1 MLLLQ
6 EMQQVKKENTNLKS
20 QLTKSD
26 EKTTNFRSL
35 LQKLGEQLRKV
46 EKENKDLK
54 IAFQVTFIYLLMIWS
69 NLGLGSVGWEVVK
82 HWPLTME
89 GELLNQHLRKI
100 WIISSQSSCNYRAR
114 PQWWSPSRIGSRTTT
129 PWPTPFAPGWPRPRT
144 SWQLF
149 KVNEN

>member
-1 MLLLQ
+1 
-6 EMQQVKKENTNLKS
+6 MQQVKKENTNLKS

-69 NLGLGSVGWEVVK
+69 NLGLGSTVGGR
-82 HWPLTME
+82 L
-89 GELLNQHLRKI
+89 
-100 WIISSQSSCNYRAR
+100 
-114 PQWWSPSRIGSRTTT
+114 
-129 PWPTPFAPGWPRPRT
+129 
-144 SWQLF
+144 
-149 KVNEN
+149 

>member
-69 NLGLGSVGWEVVK
+69 NLGLGSTVGWR
-82 HWPLTME
+82 L
-89 GELLNQHLRKI
+89 
-100 WIISSQSSCNYRAR
+100 
-114 PQWWSPSRIGSRTTT
+114 
-129 PWPTPFAPGWPRPRT
+129 
-144 SWQLF
+144 
-149 KVNEN
+149 

>member
-1 MLLLQ
+1 MLILQ

-54 IAFQVTFIYLLMIWS
+54 IAFQVTFTYLLMIWS
-69 NLGLGSVGWEVVK
+69 NLGLGSTVGGR
-82 HWPLTME
+82 L
-89 GELLNQHLRKI
+89 
-100 WIISSQSSCNYRAR
+100 
-114 PQWWSPSRIGSRTTT
+114 
-129 PWPTPFAPGWPRPRT
+129 
-144 SWQLF
+144 
-149 KVNEN
+149 

>member
-1 MLLLQ
+1 MLILQ

-69 NLGLGSVGWEVVK
+69 NLGLGSTVGGR
-82 HWPLTME
+82 L
-89 GELLNQHLRKI
+89 
-100 WIISSQSSCNYRAR
+100 
-114 PQWWSPSRIGSRTTT
+114 
-129 PWPTPFAPGWPRPRT
+129 
-144 SWQLF
+144 
-149 KVNEN
+149 

>member
-54 IAFQVTFIYLLMIWS
+54 IAFQVTFTFLLMIWS
-69 NLGLGSVGWEVVK
+69 NLGLGSTVGGR
-82 HWPLTME
+82 L
-89 GELLNQHLRKI
+89 
-100 WIISSQSSCNYRAR
+100 
-114 PQWWSPSRIGSRTTT
+114 
-129 PWPTPFAPGWPRPRT
+129 
-144 SWQLF
+144 
-149 KVNEN
+149 

>member
-54 IAFQVTFIYLLMIWS
+54 IAFQVTFTYLLMTWS
-69 NLGLGSVGWEVVK
+69 NLGLGSTVGGR
-82 HWPLTME
+82 L
-89 GELLNQHLRKI
+89 
-100 WIISSQSSCNYRAR
+100 
-114 PQWWSPSRIGSRTTT
+114 
-129 PWPTPFAPGWPRPRT
+129 
-144 SWQLF
+144 
-149 KVNEN
+149 

>member
-1 MLLLQ
+1 MIPILLLQ

-54 IAFQVTFIYLLMIWS
+54 IAFQVTFTYLLMIWS
-69 NLGLGSVGWEVVK
+69 NLGLGSTVGWR
-82 HWPLTME
+82 L
-89 GELLNQHLRKI
+89 
-100 WIISSQSSCNYRAR
+100 
-114 PQWWSPSRIGSRTTT
+114 
-129 PWPTPFAPGWPRPRT
+129 
-144 SWQLF
+144 
-149 KVNEN
+149 

>member
-1 MLLLQ
+1 MLTLQ

-69 NLGLGSVGWEVVK
+69 NLGLGSTVGGR
-82 HWPLTME
+82 L
-89 GELLNQHLRKI
+89 
-100 WIISSQSSCNYRAR
+100 
-114 PQWWSPSRIGSRTTT
+114 
-129 PWPTPFAPGWPRPRT
+129 
-144 SWQLF
+144 
-149 KVNEN
+149 

>member
-54 IAFQVTFIYLLMIWS
+54 IAFQVTFTYLLMIWS
-69 NLGLGSVGWEVVK
+69 NLGLGSTVGGR
-82 HWPLTME
+82 L
-89 GELLNQHLRKI
+89 
-100 WIISSQSSCNYRAR
+100 
-114 PQWWSPSRIGSRTTT
+114 
-129 PWPTPFAPGWPRPRT
+129 
-144 SWQLF
+144 
-149 KVNEN
+149 

>member
-69 NLGLGSVGWEVVK
+69 NLGLGSTVGGR
-82 HWPLTME
+82 L
-89 GELLNQHLRKI
+89 
-100 WIISSQSSCNYRAR
+100 
-114 PQWWSPSRIGSRTTT
+114 
-129 PWPTPFAPGWPRPRT
+129 
-144 SWQLF
+144 
-149 KVNEN
+149 

>member
-1 MLLLQ
+1 MVGLKDSNVQLIQ

-54 IAFQVTFIYLLMIWS
+54 IAFQSQTTVMKSQQDRIENNNALADSLKSQLSQAESKLTALQGKSESFSETVTDKFL
-69 NLGLGSVGWEVVK
+69 
-82 HWPLTME
+82 
-89 GELLNQHLRKI
+89 ELQPVLRNITRSMHDFSK
-100 WIISSQSSCNYRAR
+100 N
-114 PQWWSPSRIGSRTTT
+114 
-129 PWPTPFAPGWPRPRT
+129 T
-144 SWQLF
+144 S
-149 KVNEN
+149 K

>member
-54 IAFQVTFIYLLMIWS
+54 IAFQVTFTYLLMIWS
-69 NLGLGSVGWEVVK
+69 NLGLGSTVGWR
-82 HWPLTME
+82 L
-89 GELLNQHLRKI
+89 
-100 WIISSQSSCNYRAR
+100 
-114 PQWWSPSRIGSRTTT
+114 
-129 PWPTPFAPGWPRPRT
+129 
-144 SWQLF
+144 
-149 KVNEN
+149 